1 VTAQPSA
8 PLRAGRLALPSNQ
21 LRDSR
26 PKPQRTDAIDRDWA
40 PTRILVVEDDFL
52 IAMQTET
59 ALIDAGFDVVGTA
72 ASAEQAIS
80 LARERRPSLVVMDI
94 RLAGERDGIDA
105 AGQLF
110 RELNIRCIFATAH
123 DDAKTRE
130 RAKPFAPFGWLP
142 KPYTARSLV
151 TLVTEAVST
160 LD

>member
-1 VTAQPSA
+1 VTVQPPRPTGSFA
-8 PLRAGRLALPSNQ
+8 PRSDLP
-21 LRDSR
+21 RDSR
-26 PKPQRTDAIDRDWA
+26 TKPQRTDAIDRDQA

-72 ASAEQAIS
+72 ASAEEAIS
-80 LARERRPSLVVMDI
+80 LAREERPSLVVMDI

-110 RELNIRCIFATAH
+110 RELSIRCIFATAH

-130 RAKPFAPFGWLP
+130 RAKPFAPLGWLP

>member
-1 VTAQPSA
+1 LAPPSDQP
-8 PLRAGRLALPSNQ
+8 
-21 LRDSR
+21 RDSR
-26 PKPQRTDAIDRDWA
+26 PKPQRTDAIDRDQA

-72 ASAEQAIS
+72 ANAEQAIS
-80 LARERRPSLVVMDI
+80 LAREGRPSLVVMDI
-94 RLAGERDGIDA
+94 RLAGARDGIDA

-130 RAKPFAPFGWLP
+130 RAKPFAPLGWLP

>member
-1 VTAQPSA
+1 MTAQPSR
-8 PLRAGRLALPSNQ
+8 PLRAGRFALPSDTP
-21 LRDSR
+21 RDSR
-26 PKPQRTDAIDRDWA
+26 PKSQRTDAIDRDQA
-40 PTRILVVEDDFL
+40 LTRILVVEDDFL

-72 ASAEQAIS
+72 ASAEEAIS
-80 LARERRPSLVVMDI
+80 LAREERPSLVVMDI

-130 RAKPFAPFGWLP
+130 RAKPFAPLGWLP
-142 KPYTARSLV
+142 KPYTAKSLV
-151 TLVTEAVST
+151 ILVAEAVST

>member
-1 VTAQPSA
+1 VTAQPSR
-8 PLRAGRLALPSNQ
+8 PLRTGSLAPPSDQ
-21 LRDSR
+21 PRDSR
-26 PKPQRTDAIDRDWA
+26 PKPQRTDAIDRDQA

-72 ASAEQAIS
+72 ANAEQAIS
-80 LARERRPSLVVMDI
+80 LAREGRPSLVVMDI
-94 RLAGERDGIDA
+94 RLAGARDGIDA

-130 RAKPFAPFGWLP
+130 RAKPFAPLGWLP

>member
-1 VTAQPSA
+1 MTVQRSA
-8 PLRAGRLALPSNQ
+8 PLRAGRFALPSDTP
-21 LRDSR
+21 RDSR
-26 PKPQRTDAIDRDWA
+26 PKSQRTDAIDRDQA

-52 IAMQTET
+52 IAMQTEI

-72 ASAEQAIS
+72 ATAEEAIS
-80 LARERRPSLVVMDI
+80 LAREGNPSLVVMDI

-110 RELNIRCIFATAH
+110 REFNIRCIFATAH

-130 RAKPFAPFGWLP
+130 RAKPFAPLGWLP
-142 KPYTARSLV
+142 KPYTAKSLV
-151 TLVTEAVST
+151 TLVTEAAST

>member
-1 VTAQPSA
+1 MTVQPSG
-8 PLRAGRLALPSNQ
+8 PLRAGRLALPSHQ

-26 PKPQRTDAIDRDWA
+26 PKPQRTDAIDRDRA

-72 ASAEQAIS
+72 ASAEEAIS
-80 LARERRPSLVVMDI
+80 LARERCPSLVVMDI

-160 LD
+160 FD

>member
-1 VTAQPSA
+1 MTAQPSR
-8 PLRAGRLALPSNQ
+8 PLRTGRFAPPSDQ
-21 LRDSR
+21 PRDSR
-26 PKPQRTDAIDRDWA
+26 PKHPRTD

-72 ASAEQAIS
+72 ASAEEAIS
-80 LARERRPSLVVMDI
+80 LAREERPSLVVMDI

-130 RAKPFAPFGWLP
+130 RAKPFAPLGWLP
-142 KPYTARSLV
+142 KPYTAASLV
-151 TLVTEAVST
+151 ALVTQAVAS
-160 LD
+160 LG

>member
-1 VTAQPSA
+1 VTVQPPR
-8 PLRAGRLALPSNQ
+8 PLRTGSFAPRSGLP
-21 LRDSR
+21 RDSR
-26 PKPQRTDAIDRDWA
+26 PKPRRTDAVDRDQA

-72 ASAEQAIS
+72 ASAEEAIS
-80 LARERRPSLVVMDI
+80 LAREERPSLVVMDI

-130 RAKPFAPFGWLP
+130 RAKPFAPLGWLP